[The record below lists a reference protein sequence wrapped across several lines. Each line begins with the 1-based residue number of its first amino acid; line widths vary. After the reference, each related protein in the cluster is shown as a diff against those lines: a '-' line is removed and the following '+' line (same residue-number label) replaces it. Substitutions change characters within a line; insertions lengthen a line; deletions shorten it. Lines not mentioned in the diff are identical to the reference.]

1 MSEELREAGEGLGVQ
16 KETIPVREEQ
26 ARPRGRPS
34 SERGQRWGGEGDGR
48 SRGLWAQRLL
58 TGACFSTLEPPSPP
72 SLPPVP
78 VQPVHPQDQPQLCLS
93 RVI

>member
-48 SRGLWAQRLL
+48 SRGLWASGGGGVSLAL
-58 TGACFSTLEPPSPP
+58 ALGAQEAAAGRK
-72 SLPPVP
+72 
-78 VQPVHPQDQPQLCLS
+78 QGA
-93 RVI
+93 R